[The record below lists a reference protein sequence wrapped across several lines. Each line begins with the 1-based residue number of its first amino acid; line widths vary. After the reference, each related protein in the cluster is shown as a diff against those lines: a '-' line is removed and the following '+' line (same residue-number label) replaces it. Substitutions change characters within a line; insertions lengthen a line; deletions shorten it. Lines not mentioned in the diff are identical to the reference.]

1 MMTEAEEIA
10 RRFGVTFRVSIER
23 RVNGAARV
31 GAHRTSMLQDLESG
45 RPLEIDAL
53 LTSVQ
58 EMGRLAGV
66 ETPYIDTVLG
76 LVQQL
81 GRSLNVYPP
90 IPAALVAAPARAG
103 GTVRA

>member
-10 RRFGVTFRVSIER
+10 RRFGVTFRVGIER

-31 GAHRTSMLQDLESG
+31 GAHRTSMLQDLEAR

-66 ETPYIDTVLG
+66 ETPTIDTVLG

-81 GRSLNVYPP
+81 GRSLNVYPTV
-90 IPAALVAAPARAG
+90 PAKPAEPARVA
-103 GTVRA
+103 GTVPA

>member
-1 MMTEAEEIA
+1 MTEAEEIA
-10 RRFGVTFRVSIER
+10 RRFGVTFRVGIER

-58 EMGRLAGV
+58 EMGRLTGV
-66 ETPYIDTVLG
+66 ETPYIDAVLG

-81 GRSLNVYPP
+81 GRSLSVYPP
-90 IPAALVAAPARAG
+90 IPAASAAVPARAA
-103 GTVRA
+103 GTVHA